1 MDFFETLQIVFEGIR
16 GSGWQGD
23 IAIDDFSLTVGS
35 CEEGIPDPPGPTTP
49 PPPGKFIS
57 WISGPPCDER
67 GLFEK
72 TEAQDSYLCFTRIIS
87 LRTKL
92 THISSREKTRFLLSQ
107 SSHLTS
113 NTLNTL
119 LSKSGWEVEIFFIL
133 VLLGSN
139 CRGLSNFSD

>member
-57 WISGPPCDER
+57 WISWPPCDER

-92 THISSREKTRFLLSQ
+92 THISSRE
-107 SSHLTS
+107 
-113 NTLNTL
+113 NTV
-119 LSKSGWEVEIFFIL
+119 SVISIIA
-133 VLLGSN
+133 
-139 CRGLSNFSD
+139 SNFEHTEHIPF

>member
-1 MDFFETLQIVFEGIR
+1 MQFGVTNFLRKNDKMDFFETLQIVFEGIR

-57 WISGPPCDER
+57 WISGPPCDEL

-72 TEAQDSYLCFTRIIS
+72 TEAQDSYLCFARIIS

-92 THISSREKTRFLLSQ
+92 THISSRE
-107 SSHLTS
+107 
-113 NTLNTL
+113 NTV
-119 LSKSGWEVEIFFIL
+119 SVISIIA
-133 VLLGSN
+133 
-139 CRGLSNFSD
+139 SNFEHTEHTPF